1 MSNLKKKRNDRP
13 IAAYRPLMI
22 AALVASGILQ
32 PLLPVLAVGTAAD
45 IGISNTATAQY
56 KDDAGTT
63 FDATSN
69 TVQIKV
75 APVAG
80 LSVKATG
87 ITDVNAGALEAGD
100 QVIYNFDVTN
110 IGNTPED
117 IYIPSAPAT
126 TGLDSASIVVT
137 YQVVNANGSLGP
149 VTPRPANGIIP
160 GVLADQVVKVFV
172 TANVKATGLVA
183 GDLVSVTLGN
193 TGANDNNPVTTQNIL
208 DLPDGA
214 NVDEVR
220 TVALATPTYTVNKE
234 ASAIQSL
241 SFASKVTPQAFSLIK
256 KSATSVPGAS
266 AAGNDDIITYN
277 LNFSVLNSS
286 PNGSFTPADLVGTNI
301 KVDTGS
307 GVSIQQKI
315 LVSDAIPAGTVLQ
328 AQPVAPSGWTTVY
341 SVDSVD
347 ATIPLSSTAL
357 GALPAATWTTTA
369 PAQLSTVKRVGFIAT
384 ATSITAGSSA
394 VNFPISVIT
403 SGLPNNGGK
412 VYNIA
417 QVFGQTVGDT
427 TNKIVLDESGDAAP
441 SNFNDNGTVG
451 PAYDPAKDTGKADP
465 TNQGIDSVQNPNTG
479 VGPQGEDTET
489 TITGTIAPANDS
501 LLNGPNGTPAAVG
514 PTDANDDFTNAST
527 QPPAGQSP
535 LSNISSAQ
543 SASFK
548 NTVNNPG
555 LSATPA
561 SIADVTVQPIAPSRA
576 ELVDGIATTGQYG
589 VDADIPVGTVVTIT
603 ELVNGVA
610 TSKTATYT
618 YSVTAG
624 VGSFSLT
631 TGTPVNLGTVAVNGV
646 VNYKTDVQF
655 PANSILP
662 LKAVSIPVVAFADDN
677 PGGANAGFNN
687 ETTNNITIDRVYTGY
702 MKLVK
707 EARILDTNKT
717 TVLQD
722 WTDAATNSGLLA
734 IKPLPGQYI
743 EYRIRY
749 QNIST
754 AANGSG
760 NVILNAKQFM
770 LTEDGVTSPNNWAIY
785 TTHQQNTIASPGTT
799 LTFFSGVGSTIG
811 NTDPADNSDVGKY
824 QSAVT
829 GVIAPGDQGSFQFRR
844 LVK

>member
-1 MSNLKKKRNDRP
+1 MSNFKKKRNDRSHAGYRP
-13 IAAYRPLMI
+13 IAI

-32 PLLPVLAVGTAAD
+32 PLLPVLAIGTAAD
-45 IGISNTATAQY
+45 TGISNTATAQY
-56 KDDAGTT
+56 KDDAGTL

-69 TVQIKV
+69 TVTIKV

-87 ITDVNAGALEAGD
+87 ITDVNSGALEAGD

-117 IYIPSAPAT
+117 VYIPSAPAT
-126 TGLDSASIVVT
+126 TGLDPASVVVT
-137 YQVVNANGSLGP
+137 YQLVNANGTLGP

-183 GDLVSVTLGN
+183 GDLVSVILGN

-214 NVDEVR
+214 NADEVR
-220 TVALATPTYTVNKE
+220 TVALATPTYTINKE
-234 ASAIQSL
+234 ASASQSL
-241 SFASKVTPQAFSLIK
+241 PFASKVTPEAFALIK
-256 KSATSVPGAS
+256 KTATSVPGAT

-315 LVSDAIPAGTVLQ
+315 LVSDAIPAGTALQ
-328 AQPVAPSGWTTVY
+328 ATPTAPSGWTTVY

-347 ATIPLSSTAL
+347 ATIPISSSAP

-384 ATSITAGSSA
+384 ATTITAGSAA

-403 SGLPNNGGK
+403 SGLPVNGGK

-417 QVFGQTVGDT
+417 QSFGQTKNDP
-427 TNKIVLDESGDAAP
+427 TNSIVVDESGDATP
-441 SNFNDNGTVG
+441 SNFNDNGSVG
-451 PAYDPAKDTGKADP
+451 PAYNPATDTGKADP
-465 TNQGIDSVQNPNTG
+465 TTQGLDDPKNPNTG
-479 VGPQGEDTET
+479 LGVQGEDTVVD
-489 TITGTIAPANDS
+489 ITGTVIVANDS
-501 LLNGPNGTPAAVG
+501 ILNGPNGTPAAVG
-514 PTDANDDFTNAST
+514 PTDSNDDFTNAST

-535 LSNISSAQ
+535 LSNIAGTQ
-543 SASFK
+543 TANFK
-548 NTVNNPG
+548 NTASNPG
-555 LSATPA
+555 KTAL
-561 SIADVTVQPIAPSRA
+561 ADVTVQPIAPSKA
-576 ELVDGIATTGQYG
+576 EAVDGITPTGQYG
-589 VDADIPVGTVVTIT
+589 ADADIPVGTLVTIT
-603 ELVNGVA
+603 ELLNGA
-610 TSKTATYT
+610 PTTKTATYI
-618 YSVTAG
+618 YDLTAG
-624 VGSFSLT
+624 VYSFKLQS
-631 TGTPVNLGTVAVNGV
+631 GTPVNLGNVAPNAT
-646 VNYKTDVQF
+646 VNYSSTVTF

-662 LKAVSIPVVAFADDN
+662 LKAVSVPVVAFADDN
-677 PGGANAGFNN
+677 PGGPNAGFNG
-687 ETTNNITIDRVYTGY
+687 ETTNNITLDRVYTGY

-707 EARILDTNKT
+707 EARILASDKT

-722 WTDAATNSGLLA
+722 WTDGAANGGLLTT
-734 IKPLPGQYI
+734 KPAPGQYI

-749 QNIST
+749 QNIS
-754 AANGSG
+754 APANGSG
-760 NVILNAKQFM
+760 NVILNANQFT
-770 LTEDGVTSPNNWAIY
+770 LKEDGTTLPNNWASV
-785 TTHQQNTIASPGTT
+785 TTHQQNTLSSPGST
-799 LTFFSGVGSTIG
+799 LTFFNSSGATIG
-811 NTDPADNSDVGKY
+811 TVDPADGNDVGQY
-824 QSAVT
+824 QNSVPS
-829 GVIAPGDQGSFQFRR
+829 IAPGGQGVLQFRR
-844 LVK
+844 LVN

>member
-1 MSNLKKKRNDRP
+1 MSNLKKKRNDRTSVG
-13 IAAYRPLMI
+13 YRPLAI

-126 TGLDSASIVVT
+126 TGLDPASVVVT
-137 YQVVNANGSLGP
+137 YQVVNANGTLGP

-193 TGANDNNPVTTQNIL
+193 AGANDNNPITTQNIL

-214 NVDEVR
+214 NADEVR
-220 TVALATPTYTVNKE
+220 TVALATPTYAVNKE

-241 SFASKVTPQAFSLIK
+241 PFASKVTPEAFALIK
-256 KSATSVPGAS
+256 KTATSTPGTS

-286 PNGSFTPADLVGTNI
+286 PNGGFTPADLVGTNI

-357 GALPAATWTTTA
+357 GALPAATWTTTV

-384 ATSITAGSSA
+384 ASSITAGSAA

-403 SGLPNNGGK
+403 SGLPVNGGK

-417 QVFGQTVGDT
+417 QAFGQTNGDT
-427 TNKIVLDESGDAAP
+427 TNSVVVDESGDSTP
-441 SNFNDNGTVG
+441 SNFNDNGSVG
-451 PAYDPAKDTGKADP
+451 PAYNPATDTGKADP
-465 TNQGIDSVQNPNTG
+465 VTQGLDDPQNPSSGLGT
-479 VGPQGEDTET
+479 QGEDTVT
-489 TITGTIAPANDS
+489 TITGTVTVANDS
-501 LLNGPNGTPAAVG
+501 ILNGPNGTPAAVG
-514 PTDANDDFTNAST
+514 PTDSNDDFTNAST

-535 LSNISSAQ
+535 LSNIASPQ

-548 NTVNNPG
+548 NTASNPG
-555 LSATPA
+555 TTSSL
-561 SIADVTVQPIAPSRA
+561 ADVTVQPIAPSKA
-576 ELVDGIATTGQYG
+576 EAVDAIAPIGQYG
-589 VDADIPVGTVVTIT
+589 ADADIPVDTLVTIT
-603 ELVNGVA
+603 ELVNGSPTA
-610 TSKTATYT
+610 KTATYI
-618 YSVTAG
+618 YKLTAG
-624 VGSFSLT
+624 VYSFKLQS
-631 TGTPVNLGTVAVNGV
+631 GTPVNLGNVAPNATVS
-646 VNYKTDVQF
+646 YRTDVTF

-662 LKAVSIPVVAFADDN
+662 LKAVSIPVVAFSDDN
-677 PGGANAGFNN
+677 PGGANAGFNG
-687 ETTNNITIDRVYTGY
+687 ETTNNITLDRVYTGY

-707 EARILDTNKT
+707 EARILASDKT

-722 WTDAATNSGLLA
+722 WTDGAANGGLLTT
-734 IKPLPGQYI
+734 KPAPGQYI

-749 QNIST
+749 QNIS
-754 AANGSG
+754 APANGSG
-760 NVILNAKQFM
+760 NVILNASQFT
-770 LTEDGVTSPNNWAIY
+770 LKEDGTTLPNNWASV
-785 TTHQQNTIASPGTT
+785 TTHQQNTLSSPGST
-799 LTFFSGVGSTIG
+799 LNFFNSSGTTIG
-811 NTDPADNSDVGKY
+811 TVDPADGNDVGQY
-824 QSAVT
+824 QNSVPS
-829 GVIAPGDQGSFQFRR
+829 IAPGSQGVFQFRR